1 MNRLAFFI
9 ACTVISSVAFAQQN
23 PDLNVGANMYNLGF
37 GSAPQTCYDGTHD
50 TENNCVKKWL
60 AGNIKVINGATTSL
74 DCTTLYPASECIM
87 YYSSVPYFM
96 NLYWMRDGT
105 PEGRYEDAI
114 LHYTQDTGSRLA
126 QSIIGLDHFDYFERP
141 HGLTEG
147 TSYYAPWGAVN
158 GAFLSSGGDVTA
170 QLYGVQVTQ
179 VTYSS
184 GVFTITAYNNLRAG
198 NTVLIED
205 LTSATFLNGK
215 TVTVTGASSNQF
227 SFNLSCSAN
236 CTGTA
241 ENGTAALKQPI
252 PNGNTLYIGYMEP
265 FDLLNVRVATPR
277 SGGSVTYQYSKGGGM
292 WGNLTTAPHWHDGTG
307 GLTSGIGAAQIGFY
321 PPVNWAPDVVQGSR
335 SKYWV
340 SISVSGATTA
350 PVIYDVRSD
359 NLLSTYRN
367 TIQCGAI
374 TNCFAR
380 GWDEAAYEA
389 SRACGGGSLFG
400 GSPCVV
406 AGGYKY
412 NPNPPANASARFRY
426 QARATGYGGY
436 PNAVWLNPSSVDST
450 GKTLV
455 GSLLPYMWTAVQA
468 ASGIPANGVMYD
480 NGAANISLMYPSWQ
494 PNTTDLACA
503 PNCVEQNGNSSF
515 DNYWATAFAD
525 TTSTLHTQ
533 YGSQFYVTTNA
544 SSNWQSTVPLLAGSV
559 DQSWMEYVMN
569 TYSPG
574 PGGFTNPT
582 GDAQHSYDIGLAGN
596 KVAIA
601 QTDSYKYS
609 YCDTNYSPCQL
620 HIWNRGARGSMVA
633 LASHYLFANQ
643 NDLLVYSITGMGLYD
658 MADQYWY
665 FTDATTLTA
674 PITAGLYNSYSFR
687 VANASGLVPTWNA
700 PCTPPGCGGT
710 DNPYAGNAVVRIC
723 PASGNC
729 EDGDV
734 FLVSTS
740 KIGMG
745 TVTISPQQGSSTS
758 LFNGRYPYVAIGNS
772 YVGNERVQAM
782 KYGHQALTLP
792 QNMPSWKSVYAYASA
807 FPGMRVDIGV
817 PDTVDGWQPPSG
829 NCGYPSCNKGDRD
842 YYFGTN
848 CTTLYCSAQQW
859 SGLACVNGK
868 YNSPRGGGTRDCSP
882 LARRDYTQ
890 AIVLLRTARTG
901 GTLPSAPEEWETYSQ
916 PIDLSSFES
925 RCAPSCTYYRLRSD
939 GTTDA
944 GTSSV
949 NLRGAEAAVLMKTP
963 VTH

>member
-23 PDLNVGANMYNLGF
+23 PDLNVGANLYSLGF

-60 AGNIKVINGATTSL
+60 ASNIKVINGATTNL
-74 DCTTLYPASECIM
+74 DCTTLYPASECLM

-114 LHYTQDTGSRLA
+114 LHYTQDTGSRA
-126 QSIIGLDHFDYFERP
+126 VQSIIGLDHFDYFERP

-147 TSYYAPWGAVN
+147 STYYAPYGAAN
-158 GAFLSSGGDVTA
+158 GAFLANGGAFSDVTA
-170 QLYGVQVTQ
+170 ALYGAQITK

-184 GVFTITAYNNLRAG
+184 GVFTITAYNNFRAG

-205 LTSATFLNGK
+205 LISATFLNGR
-215 TVTVTGASSNQF
+215 TVTVAVSAGNQFTVNLTCSAYCTGA
-227 SFNLSCSAN
+227 
-236 CTGTA
+236 T

-265 FDLLNVRVATPR
+265 FDLLNVRVATRR
-277 SGGSVTYQYSKGGGM
+277 SGGSVTYRYSKGGGV
-292 WGNLTTAPHWHDGTG
+292 WGDLTTTTNWNDGTA
-307 GLTSGIGAAQIGFY
+307 GLTSGITAARIGFY
-321 PPVNWAPDVVQGSR
+321 PPADWAPDLVR
-335 SKYWV
+335 SSKSKFWV

-350 PVIYDVRSD
+350 PVIYDVRGD
-359 NLLSTYRN
+359 NLNSTYRN
-367 TIQCGAI
+367 TTQCGTI
-374 TNCFAR
+374 SNCFAR
-380 GWDEAAYEA
+380 GWNESAYEA
-389 SRACGGGSLFG
+389 SSACG
-400 GSPCVV
+400 GSPCLV

-412 NPNPPANASARFRY
+412 TPNPPANASARFRY

-436 PNAVWLNPSSVDST
+436 PNIVWLNPSSVDST
-450 GKTLV
+450 GKTLA
-455 GSLLPYMWTAVQA
+455 GSLLPYMWTVTRA
-468 ASGIPANGVMYD
+468 AYGTPANGTMYD
-480 NGAANISLMYPSWQ
+480 NGASNIILMYPSWQ
-494 PNTTDLACA
+494 PNKTDLACA
-503 PNCVEQNGNSSF
+503 PNCVEQNGNSNF

-525 TTSTLHTQ
+525 TTSTLHAQ

-544 SSNWQSTVPLLAGSV
+544 SSNWQSTVPSLARSV

-574 PGGFTNPT
+574 PNGFTSPT

-596 KVAIA
+596 KVGIA

-643 NDLLVYSITGMGLYD
+643 NDLFVYSITGMGVYNVT
-658 MADQYWY
+658 DQYWY

-674 PITAGLYNSYSFR
+674 PITAGLFNSYSFP
-687 VANASGLVPTWNA
+687 VANLSTITAMSGAS
-700 PCTPPGCGGT
+700 CTPPGCGGT
-710 DNPYAGNAVVRIC
+710 DNPYAGSTVVRIC

-734 FLVSTS
+734 FLVTVTPS
-740 KIGMG
+740 KFGTG
-745 TVTISPQQGSSTS
+745 TVTISPQQGSGTS
-758 LFNGRYPYVAIGNS
+758 LLNGHYPYVAIGNS
-772 YVGNERVQAM
+772 YVGNERVQILQ
-782 KYGHQALTLP
+782 YGHQAFTLP
-792 QNMPSWKSVYAYASA
+792 QNMPTWKNVYAYGSA

-817 PDTVDGWQPPSG
+817 PDTVNGWQPPGG
-829 NCGYPSCNKGDRD
+829 NCGYSTCNRGNRD

-859 SGLACVNGK
+859 SGLPCVNGR
-868 YNSPRGGGTRDCSP
+868 YNSPRAGGMRDCSP

-890 AIVLLRTARTG
+890 PIVLLRPARTG
-901 GTLPSAPEEWETYSQ
+901 GTLPSAPEEWETYSR

-925 RCAPSCTYYRLRSD
+925 RCAPYCTYYRLRSD

-949 NLRGAEAAVLMKTP
+949 NLRGAEAAILMKSP
-963 VTH
+963 ITH